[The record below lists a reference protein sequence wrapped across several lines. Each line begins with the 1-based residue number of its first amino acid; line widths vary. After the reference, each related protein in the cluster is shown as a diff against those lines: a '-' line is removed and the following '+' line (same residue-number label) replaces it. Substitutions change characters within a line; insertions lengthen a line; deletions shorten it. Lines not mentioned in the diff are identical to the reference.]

1 MKKKILIVEDDKVLL
16 QVIKLKLE
24 KEGYAVEKAENAG
37 EALRVIGEKK
47 VDLIISDIMMPNI
60 SGLSLLNMI
69 REFFMVKVPVIL
81 MSALNKADIV
91 NSAMESGAYAFIGKP
106 IDFNKLCLKI
116 NLLFSRY
123 KTSNIT

>member
-106 IDFNKLCLKI
+106 IDFNLSLI
-116 NLLFSRY
+116 H
-123 KTSNIT
+123 I